1 MSQRLTAPSLLA
13 ADFGHLERDVT
24 MLNQSMC
31 DWYHLDIMDGRFVP
45 NISFGYP
52 VIEAIAR
59 AAQKPLDVHL
69 MTLCPEDQIERL
81 KAVGAHVVT
90 VHAEVSPHL
99 HRTLSAIR
107 SAGMLAG
114 VALNPSTP
122 ISSVE
127 DVLDE
132 ADVVMLMSVNP
143 GFGGQK
149 FIAHTYDKLQRLRR
163 IIDEAH
169 TATLIEIDGGVNRD
183 NAGRLYALGADVL
196 VCGSAVFRAADP
208 VAEVEAIKQAEDA
221 TA

>member
-1 MSQRLTAPSLLA
+1 MTAPSLLS

-24 MLNQSMC
+24 MLNRSTC

-59 AAQKPLDVHL
+59 AAKKPLDVHL

-81 KAVGAHVVT
+81 GALGAHVVT
-90 VHAEVSPHL
+90 VHAEASTHL
-99 HRTLSAIR
+99 HRTLTAIR
-107 SAGMLAG
+107 SAGMLSG
-114 VALNPSTP
+114 VALNPATP
-122 ISSVE
+122 LSAVE

-149 FIAHTYDKLQRLRR
+149 FITHTYDKLQRLRR
-163 IIDEAH
+163 LIDEARLPV
-169 TATLIEIDGGVNRD
+169 LIEIDGGVNRD
-183 NAGRLYALGADVL
+183 NAARLYALGADVL

-208 VAEVEAIKQAEDA
+208 VAEVDAIKNAKDA